1 MISPGKKNTKK
12 SKKPKQNDL
21 FKPVEPEENHRT
33 GGDVVEVI
41 NTQMNEQMQ
50 RQETYNKGFETLM
63 NEELEKT
70 KKELGKKKKN

>member
-1 MISPGKKNTKK
+1 VNPDLEAEMISPGKKNTKK

-41 NTQMNEQMQ
+41 NT
-50 RQETYNKGFETLM
+50 
-63 NEELEKT
+63 
-70 KKELGKKKKN
+70 

>member
-1 MISPGKKNTKK
+1 
-12 SKKPKQNDL
+12 
-21 FKPVEPEENHRT
+21 
-33 GGDVVEVI
+33 
-41 NTQMNEQMQ
+41 MQ